1 MSLGTFSARGS
12 LFIQVN
18 NNASGGAIVVDELEI
33 KQKAIELGADLVGIA
48 DLRRVDGIPTEPKE
62 LLEPYTTAV
71 VIAVAISPDVFEQI
85 RDEPTPLYVHHY
97 QAANN
102 LLDYINLH
110 LQREILREGFRAL
123 AIPASQI
130 VDRVN
135 WMGHIS
141 HKAIAKAAGLGWQGK
156 SLLLVTPKYGPRVR
170 LATLLTNAP
179 LKPDPLQPYRCGT
192 CRKCQKACPVAAI
205 KGASWENHP
214 QTREDALYFTRC
226 VEKVTEDFAK
236 RPEIGKA
243 ICGVCIS
250 VCPWG
255 KPR

>member
-1 MSLGTFSARGS
+1 MVSA
-12 LFIQVN
+12 LN
-18 NNASGGAIVVDELEI
+18 I

-48 DLRRVDGIPTEPKE
+48 DLRRVSGIPTVPKE
-62 LLEPYTTAV
+62 LLEPYTNAV

-85 RDEPTPLYVHHY
+85 RNEPTPLYVHHY
-97 QAANN
+97 QAANI
-102 LLDYINLH
+102 LLDNINLR
-110 LQREILREGFRAL
+110 LQKEILHEGFRAL

-130 VDRVN
+130 VDKVN

-179 LKPDPLQPYRCGT
+179 LVSDPLESNQCGT
-192 CRKCQKACPVAAI
+192 CCKCQEACPAAAI
-205 KGASWENHP
+205 KGVSWEDHP
-214 QTREDALYFTRC
+214 QTREEALHFTRC
-226 VEKVTEDFAK
+226 VEKLTEDFAK
-236 RPEIGKA
+236 RPEIGKN

>member
-1 MSLGTFSARGS
+1 M
-12 LFIQVN
+12 VN
-18 NNASGGAIVVDELEI
+18 ALDI
-33 KQKAIELGADLVGIA
+33 KQRAIELGADLVGIA
-48 DLRRVDGIPTEPKE
+48 VLRRVDGILTEPKK

-97 QAANN
+97 QVANN
-102 LLDYINLH
+102 LLDNINLH
-110 LQREILREGFRAL
+110 LQREVLREGFRAL

-135 WMGHIS
+135 WMGHVS
-141 HKAIAKAAGLGWQGK
+141 HKAMAKAAGLGWQGK

-179 LKPDPLQPYRCGT
+179 FEPDPIQRNRCGT
-192 CRKCQKACPVAAI
+192 CRKCQEACPAAAI
-205 KGASWENHP
+205 KGASWEDHP
-214 QTREDALYFTRC
+214 QTREDALHFIQC
-226 VEKVTEDFAK
+226 VEKVTEDFAQ